1 MANAVA
7 ADAFAAILGQA
18 LAPGT
23 PKDVAPERL
32 TCGVPPDDLLDLLME
47 AVDDLVPVAI
57 DELRPVRR
65 RLFAWQNPPAAAPEL
80 SPAERDR
87 RARGVEQAW
96 ATTVRLE
103 PDLRRLAAIAQPEL
117 YLAPFRPA
125 LLSLIGTARGHY
137 CTAIAEA
144 LRGSSPNLV
153 QAWIDRGDAAARD
166 VPRQVTEM
174 YLRPIGLEMEIQLM
188 GERVL
193 ELLALR
199 AQRGAQALP
208 TRGADAAAGVT
219 QPLVAGRWSQQARL
233 LARLQDAR
241 DVQNTVLVDGVM
253 RGLSHELQGLGLLI
267 GVLGT
272 RERLSWLADQA
283 VVEVAAAVRLR
294 QYVTSLEAALTHL
307 EAWSTAWRQND
318 FATAGDRVL
327 LAQTAATAVTGT
339 AAFAQDI
346 DSITSLIQMQEVAK
360 DVANAVAILGATAL
374 VSGGVGL
381 FAELAVESAVA
392 GTLAEG
398 TYVARLGVITI
409 TAFAETLTVR
419 SVNELFYGR
428 AAVGGTSFVEDLGWQ
443 VLQSAALEAVLWSVN
458 AVFKAAT
465 RSARQAPSGIQIAVG
480 QISLF
485 AFGEVQHWAKTGKLR
500 TWDERLQ
507 AGVQQLASAV
517 LVAAGRMLLTRFL
530 DRLGMSP
537 NALTP
542 AMRDRF
548 NRLEQERAQVETD
561 FGRIRDGTAT
571 DAEFVAWAQRASGVW
586 NRWCEFA
593 ESLPAGPDRERVV
606 TDLMVA
612 KAGVEL
618 RLAELGIRA
627 DLSLPSV
634 TPSFRGLMPGVIAVA
649 DDAEPVL
656 TQRFPLAQRQAT
668 SVPDVTRATLPSG
681 ARLLFLPAGNV
692 VDTPPLPNRP
702 VHVPEAMTEGPPPSG
717 ETDDSGDGLDDLARR
732 GRDQLRAALGSDAKV
747 EEFLALVPEGHVEE
761 FLCFLGGPGFAS
773 PAVVNA
779 RRSELKA
786 IAAHPESIAFGR
798 RFGADVLFR
807 LRRRLGTGAALE
819 DGLRRATALLED
831 APPGPPRDAVADA
844 LAGARDRRALGLLLG
859 TVRPR
864 TERRRVVTSQNL
876 GIDRDSVEWRERIR
890 PEVEQEYSGRGY
902 TAQQLDVVAD
912 LRQVKQAAARGG
924 FERLSP
930 QTKLAILDRI
940 DAMQAAV
947 GLNRQPFEPGCR
959 PPGANR
965 RDPLPPAAA
974 PARLHLRGVDGR
986 RQAGHCGQGRRLPV
1000 RRLAGGARRHL

>member
-500 TWDERLQ
+500 TWDGRLRRRP
-507 AGVQQLASAV
+507 AARSAV

-593 ESLPAGPDRERVV
+593 ENLPAGPDRERVV
-606 TDLMVA
+606 TNLMVA

-681 ARLLFLPAGNV
+681 ARLLFLPAGERRRHA
-692 VDTPPLPNRP
+692 TPAEPARSTCPGDDRRSRHRP
-702 VHVPEAMTEGPPPSG
+702 G
-717 ETDDSGDGLDDLARR
+717 ETDHSGDGLDHLARR

-747 EEFLALVPEGHVEE
+747 EEFLAL
-761 FLCFLGGPGFAS
+761 
-773 PAVVNA
+773 
-779 RRSELKA
+779 
-786 IAAHPESIAFGR
+786 
-798 RFGADVLFR
+798 GA
-807 LRRRLGTGAALE
+807 
-819 DGLRRATALLED
+819 
-831 APPGPPRDAVADA
+831 
-844 LAGARDRRALGLLLG
+844 
-859 TVRPR
+859 
-864 TERRRVVTSQNL
+864 
-876 GIDRDSVEWRERIR
+876 
-890 PEVEQEYSGRGY
+890 
-902 TAQQLDVVAD
+902 
-912 LRQVKQAAARGG
+912 
-924 FERLSP
+924 
-930 QTKLAILDRI
+930 
-940 DAMQAAV
+940 
-947 GLNRQPFEPGCR
+947 
-959 PPGANR
+959 
-965 RDPLPPAAA
+965 
-974 PARLHLRGVDGR
+974 
-986 RQAGHCGQGRRLPV
+986 
-1000 RRLAGGARRHL
+1000 